1 MAKEGESEYCYKTY
15 QWGNELYEC
24 VSNEKLSPVEIVV
37 IVVVTTILIILVAC
51 LVRQLYKKNT
61 PNNGNNSSD
70 IYDVIVVGGGIIGR
84 FTALQ
89 IKETHKEGNI
99 LLIDQYTMPQ
109 SHGSSKGHSKGI
121 QRANWNK
128 IETCAMKKMK
138 DDSISE
144 WERLNRICSRP
155 IVTKSN
161 ALFIGP
167 TESAF
172 MKNTLTSL
180 KKYPDCQ
187 QMKFIDTLQQD
198 YPNINFSDNCVG
210 ILDTSEL
217 CLGADEILKQILE
230 TFMKLGGIKRTT
242 KVIKVTPGATISVC
256 TDYFEYRTKQLV
268 VATGPWSSSFLH
280 GLGLDIEFTKK
291 HAMEGYWKLKSC
303 PETICP
309 SVFEYKDKSIFWTNY
324 TTEYGPSLKLG
335 FAGKEI
341 SEEDLKNVETMHDK
355 EMVAS
360 MTKYVKNKFSKLIT
374 DDEPF
379 LVQNCM
385 YTFTKDRKPIIG
397 RHPEWGNIFLAV
409 GMSGTGFGY
418 SPAISNIVCD
428 LVLGNEPKY
437 DISEFSATRSSLKTE
452 KK

>member
-1 MAKEGESEYCYKTY
+1 MAKEGASEYCFKTY
-15 QWGNELYEC
+15 QGGNELYEC
-24 VSNEKLSPVEIVV
+24 FINDKLSTVEIIV
-37 IVVVTTILIILVAC
+37 IVVVSTILLLLLGC
-51 LVRQLYKKNT
+51 LVRQLNKKNT
-61 PNNGNNSSD
+61 SINEKNENRSE

-84 FTALQ
+84 STALRL
-89 IKETHKEGNI
+89 KETNTKDNI
-99 LLIDQYTMPQ
+99 VLIDQFTMPK
-109 SHGSSKGHSKGI
+109 SRGSSKGRSKGI

-128 IETCAMKKMK
+128 IETCSMKNMK

-144 WERLNRICSRP
+144 WERLSRSCSKP
-155 IVTKSN
+155 ILTKSN
-161 ALFIGP
+161 ALFIGAA
-167 TESAF
+167 ESAF

-180 KKYPDCQ
+180 NKYPENKK
-187 QMKFIDTLQQD
+187 MKCIEMLQQE
-198 YPNINFSDNCVG
+198 YPKINFSDNCAG
-210 ILDTSEL
+210 ILDESEL
-217 CLGADEILKQILE
+217 CLDAEEILKQKLE
-230 TFMKLGGIKRTT
+230 TFLELGGIKRTAKII
-242 KVIKVTPGATISVC
+242 KVIPGATISLQ

-268 VATGPWSSSFLH
+268 VATGPWSSSFLDE
-280 GLGLDIEFTKK
+280 LGLDIKLTKK
-291 HAMEGYWKLKSC
+291 HAMEGYWKIKPC
-303 PETICP
+303 PETVCP

-355 EMVAS
+355 EMVDS
-360 MTKYVKNKFSKLIT
+360 MAKYAKTKFSRLIT

-397 RHPEWGNIFLAV
+397 RHPEWANIFLAV

-428 LVLGNEPKY
+428 LVVGNKPKY
-437 DISEFSATRSSLKTE
+437 DISEFNPTRSSLKT
-452 KK
+452 